1 VKRFVLSCAL
11 AWQAHAAFAGCAAAD
26 KLIDKYGISF
36 SGFERAIAP
45 ATARNEAADKAP
57 DTSGT
62 KAADLVVIAL
72 SDKAVLVNDG
82 YLHHALIDRAVKRA
96 WIHRTGGFIGVDE
109 WYGPVHLPHADL
121 DGCVV
126 ERYMK

>member
-1 VKRFVLSCAL
+1 MKKIALFCAL
-11 AWQAHAAFAGCAAAD
+11 AWQAHAAFADCAAAD
-26 KLIDKYGISF
+26 KLIDKFGISF

-45 ATARNEAADKAP
+45 VATPDQTP
-57 DTSGT
+57 DTAGT
-62 KAADLVVIAL
+62 KAADLIVIAL
-72 SDKAVLVNDG
+72 PNREVLVNDG

-121 DGCVV
+121 SGCVV
-126 ERYMK
+126 EPYSK